1 MPSMLGYWLINANHA
16 PRLARYGRRR
26 RSVAR
31 VMSAV
36 ARVKSVMAGATA
48 IAWLGEPRALD
59 VRMVPHD
66 FRSPRADQRDGR
78 VLVTG
83 PHAPWH
89 DRGSHASPSTR
100 HRRLRAEPAV
110 AGRVLERVAMTG
122 VG

>member
-1 MPSMLGYWLINANHA
+1 MLGYWLINANHR
-16 PRLARYGRRR
+16 PLMARYRGK

-31 VMSAV
+31 VMSV
-36 ARVKSVMAGATA
+36 VTRVKSVMAAATA
-48 IAWLGEPRALD
+48 TTRHGKPRALD
-59 VRMVPHD
+59 VRMIPHD
-66 FRSPRADQRDGR
+66 FRSPRADPRDGR

-100 HRRLRAEPAV
+100 PTPRAEPAV
-110 AGRVLERVAMTG
+110 VRRVRKRVAMTG